1 MRFRVLVEP
10 PLLKLILLA
19 GTDHV
24 NAAANAIV
32 PPRLLV
38 VASDYRR
45 MHPRC
50 RNPGA
55 HEDANAEIGVPP
67 HLCTGRRGTFGEGR
81 VCVRLRWG
89 EGAGCGCCVVFF
101 VALDLLF
108 AVIVFAL

>member
-1 MRFRVLVEP
+1 MLIEP
-10 PLLKLILLA
+10 KLLKLIMLT

-24 NAAANAIV
+24 NAAANARV
-32 PPRLLV
+32 LPRLLV

-67 HLCTGRRGTFGEGR
+67 HLCTGRRGTFSEGL
-81 VCVRLRWG
+81 CVRLRWG
-89 EGAGCGCCVVFF
+89 EGAGCGCCVVCF
-101 VALDLLF
+101 VALDLLL
-108 AVIVFAL
+108 ADIVLAL